1 MTINEVVEGVLCT
14 AMTTQDETTHKLAIA
29 VLGAG
34 KIGLGAGRLWL
45 RAGHQVI
52 FGVRRAGSAGA
63 ATAEFAAARET
74 NVPEAAAAANIVLL
88 AVPFSAT
95 AELVGD
101 LGAELRGRIVIDATN
116 PVGTS
121 PEGHVISTLGADVT
135 AGGRMSTLLP
145 ESAVVRAYT
154 HVPFEL
160 LESRGATQSGR
171 WGMAIAGDDEEA
183 KGVVAELVT
192 ASGYIPVDL
201 GGLDASAPLDPGG
214 ALFPHIFTPA
224 DMRARVEE
232 ARRVGQQRC

>member
-1 MTINEVVEGVLCT
+1 MTVNGHVDVLCA
-14 AMTTQDETTHKLAIA
+14 AMTTQDETPHTPAIA

-45 RAGHQVI
+45 RAGYPVT
-52 FGVRRAGSAGA
+52 FGVRRARSADA
-63 ATAEFAAARET
+63 ATTEFAAARET
-74 NVPEAAAAANIVLL
+74 TVSEAAAAANVILL
-88 AVPFSAT
+88 AVPFPAT
-95 AELVGD
+95 AELVSD
-101 LGAELRGRIVIDATN
+101 LAAELHGRIVIDATN

-121 PEGHVISTLGADVT
+121 PEGRVISTLDAGVT

-160 LESRGATQSGR
+160 LESRGATQAGR
-171 WGMAIAGDDEEA
+171 WGMAIAGDDEHA
-183 KGVVAELVT
+183 KGVVAGLVT
-192 ASGYIPVDL
+192 ASGYVPVDL

-224 DMRARVEE
+224 DMQARLAE
-232 ARRVGQQRC
+232 QN